1 MQAEQVQKASEKFLY
16 DQVSNHV
23 MRLVDSGV
31 LKPGDKVP
39 SLRKLSQQLKV
50 SITTISQG
58 YSLLAERGVLESRP
72 QSGFYVNPVV
82 GQPDLPRKT
91 NTCCRPRK
99 VRFGELFEEVFTVA
113 NDPNVV
119 PLGAAVPAMEL
130 LPVKGLQR
138 ATNRVL
144 ARHTEAC
151 MAYCF
156 PPGHLRLREEIARR
170 YIEIG
175 LSVDPED
182 VIVTTGATEAIALS
196 LQTVAQRGDII
207 AVESPMYFSVL
218 RLIEKLGMLAVEL
231 DTDPETGI
239 CLDALESALETMDI
253 KAVVTVPNFSN
264 PIGSQMPEDHKRRLV
279 EILEAAEVPLIE
291 DDVYGEL
298 YFDDARPRVAK
309 CYEHHGG
316 VFSCSSFSKTLAPG
330 YRIGWV
336 VADQRHHHRILEWK
350 QASSSASSSLAQ
362 YAIAEYLA
370 SGEYERHVQRLRN
383 AYRTQTEQMRFKLAQ
398 HLPKGTRISN
408 PRGGFVLWVEMPRGN
423 DCIEVF
429 NQALERGISLLPG
442 ILFSATRRY
451 KNFIRISCG
460 HPWNESLERSVA
472 ELANMVAASP

>member
-1 MQAEQVQKASEKFLY
+1 MQVARTEKTSEKFLY

-23 MRLVDSGV
+23 MHLVESGV

-50 SITTISQG
+50 SITTVSQG
-58 YSLLAERGVLESRP
+58 YALLAERGVLESRP
-72 QSGFYVNPVV
+72 QSGFYVNPIVS
-82 GQPDLPRKT
+82 QPDLPRKT
-91 NTCCRPRK
+91 STGRRPRK
-99 VRFGELFEEVFTVA
+99 VRFGELFEEIFMVA

-144 ARHTEAC
+144 ARNAEAC
-151 MAYCF
+151 MDYCF
-156 PPGHLRLREEIARR
+156 APGHARLRQEIARR
-170 YIEIG
+170 YMEIG
-175 LSVDPED
+175 LAVDPED
-182 VIVTTGATEAIALS
+182 VIVTTGATEALALS
-196 LQTVAQRGDII
+196 LQTVAQRGDIV

-239 CLDALESALETMDI
+239 CLEALEGALETMAI

-264 PIGSQMPEDHKRRLV
+264 PIGSLMPEENKRRMV
-279 EILEAAEVPLIE
+279 EILEAAHVPLIE
-291 DDVYGEL
+291 DDIYGEL
-298 YFDDARPRVAK
+298 YFDDTRPRVAK
-309 CYEHHGG
+309 CYERKGG

-336 VADQRHHHRILEWK
+336 IADRQYHHRILEWK

-383 AYRTQTEQMRFKLAQ
+383 AYRNQTEQMRFMLGQ
-398 HLPKGTRISN
+398 HFPRGTRISN

-429 NQALERGISLLPG
+429 NKALERGISLLPG
-442 ILFSATRRY
+442 ILFSASRRY

-460 HPWNESLERSVA
+460 QPWSDTLERSVK
-472 ELANMVAASP
+472 ELASMISHQP

>member
-1 MQAEQVQKASEKFLY
+1 MDLI
-16 DQVSNHV
+16 
-23 MRLVDSGV
+23 DSGV
-31 LKPGDKVP
+31 LKPGDRVP

-50 SITTISQG
+50 SITTVSQG
-58 YSLLAERGVLESRP
+58 YALLAERGVLESRP
-72 QSGFYVNPVV
+72 QSGFYVKPVV
-82 GQPDLPRKT
+82 SAPDLPRKT
-91 NTCCRPRK
+91 STCCRPRK
-99 VRFGELFEEVFTVA
+99 VRFGELFEQVFMVA

-130 LPVKGLQR
+130 LPIKGLQR

-144 ARHTEAC
+144 ARHAEAC
-151 MAYCF
+151 MNYCF
-156 PPGHLRLREEIARR
+156 SPGHLRLRQEIARR
-170 YIEIG
+170 YMEIG
-175 LSVDPED
+175 LAVDPED
-182 VIVTTGATEAIALS
+182 VIVTTGATEALALS

-207 AVESPMYFSVL
+207 AVESPTYFSVL

-264 PIGSQMPEDHKRRLV
+264 PIGSLMPEGHKQRMV
-279 EILEAAEVPLIE
+279 EILEAANVPLIE
-291 DDVYGEL
+291 DDIYGEL
-298 YFDDARPRVAK
+298 YFDDARPHVAK
-309 CYEHHGG
+309 CYERDGG

-336 VADQRHHHRILEWK
+336 IADQRHHHRILEWK
-350 QASSSASSSLAQ
+350 QASSSASSSLGQ

-383 AYRTQTEQMRFKLAQ
+383 AYRTQTEQMRFMLAR
-398 HLPKGTRISN
+398 HCPKGTRISN

-423 DCIEVF
+423 DCIDIF

-460 HPWNESLERSVA
+460 QPWSDALEQSA
-472 ELANMVAASP
+472 IELAGMISPAP

>member
-1 MQAEQVQKASEKFLY
+1 VI
-16 DQVSNHV
+16 N
-23 MRLVDSGV
+23 
-31 LKPGDKVP
+31 
-39 SLRKLSQQLKV
+39 
-50 SITTISQG
+50 
-58 YSLLAERGVLESRP
+58 
-72 QSGFYVNPVV
+72 N
-82 GQPDLPRKT
+82 PDLPRKT
-91 NTCCRPRK
+91 STCCRPRR
-99 VRFGELFEEVFTVA
+99 VRFGELFEEIFTVA
-113 NDPNVV
+113 NDPEVV

-138 ATNRVL
+138 ATTRVL

-151 MAYCF
+151 MDYCF
-156 PPGHLRLREEIARR
+156 APGHLRLREEIAKRHM
-170 YIEIG
+170 EIG
-175 LSVDPED
+175 LAVDPDD
-182 VIVTTGATEAIALS
+182 VIVTTGATEALALS

-239 CLDALESALETMDI
+239 CLDALENALETMNI

-264 PIGSQMPEDHKRRLV
+264 PIGSLMPEANKARMVQL
-279 EILEAAEVPLIE
+279 LEAAGVPLLE
-291 DDVYGEL
+291 DDIYGDL
-298 YFDDARPRVAK
+298 YFDDTRPRLAK
-309 CYEHHGG
+309 HYERNGG

-330 YRIGWV
+330 YRIGWII
-336 VADQRHHHRILEWK
+336 ADQRHHHGILEWK

-383 AYRTQTEQMRFKLAQ
+383 AYRNQTEKMRFMIAQ
-398 HLPKGTRISN
+398 HFPQGTRVSN

-423 DCIEVF
+423 DCIEIF
-429 NQALERGISLLPG
+429 NKALEHGISLIPG

-460 HPWNESLERSVA
+460 QPWTEELEASVIKLASLIS
-472 ELANMVAASP
+472 S

>member
-1 MQAEQVQKASEKFLY
+1 MSIALAEKTSEKYLY
-16 DQVSNHV
+16 DQVSNHI
-23 MRLVDSGV
+23 LELIDSGV
-31 LKPGDKVP
+31 LKPGDRVP

-50 SITTISQG
+50 SITTVSQG
-58 YSLLAERGVLESRP
+58 YSLLAERGLLASRP
-72 QSGFYVNPVV
+72 QSGFYVNPTVR
-82 GQPDLPRKT
+82 QTDLPKKT
-91 NTCCRPRK
+91 STCCRPRK

-113 NDPNVV
+113 NDPDVV
-119 PLGAAVPAMEL
+119 PLGAAVPAIEL

-144 ARHTEAC
+144 ARHADAC
-151 MAYCF
+151 MDYCF

-170 YIEIG
+170 YVEIG
-175 LSVDPED
+175 LAVDPGD
-182 VIVTTGATEAIALS
+182 VIVTTGATEALALS
-196 LQTVAQRGDII
+196 LQTVAQRGDIV

-264 PIGSQMPEDHKRRLV
+264 PIGSLMPEDHKRRMV
-279 EILEAAEVPLIE
+279 EILEAARVPLIE
-291 DDVYGEL
+291 DDIYGEL

-309 CYEHHGG
+309 CYERNGG

-350 QASSSASSSLAQ
+350 QASTSASSSLAQ

-370 SGEYERHVQRLRN
+370 SGEYERHMQRLRN
-383 AYRTQTEQMRFKLAQ
+383 AYRTQTEQMRFMLAQ
-398 HLPKGTRISN
+398 HLPRGTRISH

-429 NQALERGISLLPG
+429 NRALEQGISLLPG
-442 ILFSATRRY
+442 ILFSAARRY

-460 HPWNESLERSVA
+460 HPWSETLERAVMQ
-472 ELANMVAASP
+472 LAGMITPSQ